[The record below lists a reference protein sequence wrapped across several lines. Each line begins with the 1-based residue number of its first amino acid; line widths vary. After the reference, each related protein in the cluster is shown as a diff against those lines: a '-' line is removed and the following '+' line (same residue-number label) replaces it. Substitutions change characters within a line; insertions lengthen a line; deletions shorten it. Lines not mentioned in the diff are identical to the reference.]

1 MTGNP
6 SSFVQS
12 GDLSAYAKESSV
24 SGKLDASASSLFA
37 PSGDY
42 AFNSS
47 LSSYIAYSAV
57 AGDSGQMWT
66 TPNGSGSANGTLPS
80 ALSAFDEFIVAYSI
94 QNPSYT
100 RQYQTFNGTANDVCL
115 NGLMT
120 DPGASPWGF
129 YMAEAR
135 FSSNATNWVVVNN
148 TGSCNWWMATRC
160 GQTNGWTADSYGA
173 RKLNGVYEIIG
184 VKYQ

>member
-1 MTGNP
+1 M
-6 SSFVQS
+6 S
-12 GDLSAYAKESSV
+12 
-24 SGKLDASASSLFA
+24 
-37 PSGDY
+37 
-42 AFNSS
+42 
-47 LSSYIAYSAV
+47 SSYYVTYGTDRLAFGGSGSV
-57 AGDSGQMWT
+57 AWNYDPVIPVTRYEYKLWT

-94 QNPSYT
+94 KNPSYT

-120 DPGASPWGF
+120 DPGSSPWGF
-129 YMAEAR
+129 YMAEVR

-148 TGSCNWWMATRC
+148 TGACNWWMATRC
-160 GQTNGWTADSYGA
+160 GQNNGWTADSYGA
-173 RKLNGVYEIIG
+173 SKLNGVYEIIG

>member
-1 MTGNP
+1 M
-6 SSFVQS
+6 S
-12 GDLSAYAKESSV
+12 
-24 SGKLDASASSLFA
+24 
-37 PSGDY
+37 
-42 AFNSS
+42 
-47 LSSYIAYSAV
+47 SSYFVTYGTDRLTFGGSGSV
-57 AGDSGQMWT
+57 AWNYDPVIPVTRYEYKLWT
-66 TPNGSGSANGTLPS
+66 TPDGSGKGNGTLPS

-100 RQYQTFNGTANDVCL
+100 RQYQAFNGTANDVCL
-115 NGLMT
+115 NGVMT

-148 TGSCNWWMATRC
+148 TGSCFWWLGTRC

-173 RKLNGVYEIIG
+173 KKLNGVYEIIG